1 LSDLFIYL
9 YLSQKR
15 EENKGK
21 KNEKKIENKHSI
33 DEIIFYGN
41 LKKAKTQEK
50 SKRMAYIWVSLLGFE
65 ESQIIPV
72 WPHKSIARFQFKL
85 PFDVNEL

>member
-50 SKRMAYIWVSLLGFE
+50 SKRMAYI
-65 ESQIIPV
+65 
-72 WPHKSIARFQFKL
+72 
-85 PFDVNEL
+85 